1 MSANTWIVVAGDP
14 AIGTLIETARA
25 LGGEVTAAVVGP
37 RAVADTIAA
46 GGVDTVV
53 WFGEPGQ
60 APVEAFASAVADA
73 VEASPGTVLGASRPG
88 DRVLLGAVAARLQA
102 AVLTEASSVS
112 ADGDA
117 LVVTRTIFGGIAV
130 ETVVVAGPVAL
141 VLDGGPVPTAD
152 AADGAPADSAAPVT
166 EVAATPLGM
175 TVVET
180 NASAFDEV
188 DLGAADRVVGI
199 GRGLKAQGDLA
210 MIEALAGASKA
221 EVGCSRP
228 VAEGLNWLGKD
239 RYIGVSGQHIA
250 PDLYFAIG
258 ISGQLQHMVGVRG
271 ATTIV
276 AINSDQNALVFE
288 DADYCLIGDLYQIV
302 PALTEALR

>member
-46 GGVDTVV
+46 GGVDKVV

-112 ADGDA
+112 ADDDD

-130 ETVVVAGPVAL
+130 ETAVVAGPVAL
-141 VLDGGPVPTAD
+141 VLDGGPVPTTD
-152 AADGAPADSAAPVT
+152 AADGAAAGSVAPVT

-210 MIEALAGASKA
+210 MIEALAEASKA

-228 VAEGLNWLGKD
+228 VAEGLNWLSKD

>member
-14 AIGTLIETARA
+14 AVGTLIETARA

-46 GGVDTVV
+46 GGVDKVV

-152 AADGAPADSAAPVT
+152 AADGAAAGSAAPVT
-166 EVAATPLGM
+166 EVAAIPLGM

-288 DADYCLIGDLYQIV
+288 DADYCLVGDLYQIV

>member
-1 MSANTWIVVAGDP
+1 VTTNSWIIVAGDP
-14 AIGTLIETARA
+14 AIGNLIETARA
-25 LGGEVTAAVVGP
+25 LGGQVTAVVVGP
-37 RAVADTIAA
+37 RDVADTIAA
-46 GGVDTVV
+46 GGVDQVV
-53 WFGEPGQ
+53 WLGDPGH
-60 APVEAFASAVADA
+60 APVEAYASAVADA
-73 VEASPGTVLGASRPG
+73 VGAADGAMLGAGRPG

-102 AVLTEASSVS
+102 AVLTDASSVS
-112 ADGDA
+112 ADGDG
-117 LVVTRTIFGGIAV
+117 LVVTHTIYGGIAE

-141 VLDGGPVPTAD
+141 VLDGGPVP
-152 AADGAPADSAAPVT
+152 AATGAAPVA
-166 EVAATPLGM
+166 EVAATPLGI

-180 NASAFDEV
+180 NPSAFEQV
-188 DLGAADRVVGI
+188 DLGAAARVVGI

-250 PDLYFAIG
+250 PELYIAIG

-271 ATTIV
+271 AKTIV
-276 AINSDQNALVFE
+276 AINSDPNALVFK
-288 DADYCLIGDLYQIV
+288 DADFCLVGDLYQIV
-302 PALTEALR
+302 PALTEALK

>member
-46 GGVDTVV
+46 GGVDKVV

-141 VLDGGPVPTAD
+141 VLDGGPVPG
-152 AADGAPADSAAPVT
+152 AAAAGSAAPVT
-166 EVAATPLGM
+166 EVAAIPLGM

-271 ATTIV
+271 AKIIV
-276 AINSDQNALVFE
+276 AVNSDANALVFK
-288 DADYCLIGDLYQIV
+288 DADYCLVGDLYQIV

>member
-46 GGVDTVV
+46 GGVDKVV

-60 APVEAFASAVADA
+60 APVEAYASAVADA
-73 VEASPGTVLGASRPG
+73 VGAAGGAVLGASRAG

-152 AADGAPADSAAPVT
+152 AADGAAAGSAAPVT

>member
-46 GGVDTVV
+46 GGVDKVV

-152 AADGAPADSAAPVT
+152 AADGAAAGSAAPVT

-288 DADYCLIGDLYQIV
+288 DADYCLVGDLYQIV

>member
-46 GGVDTVV
+46 GGVDKVV

-152 AADGAPADSAAPVT
+152 AADGAAAGSAAPVT

>member
-46 GGVDTVV
+46 GGVDKVL

-141 VLDGGPVPTAD
+141 VLDGGPVPPAD
-152 AADGAPADSAAPVT
+152 AADGAAAGSAAPVT

-180 NASAFDEV
+180 NASAFDQV

>member
-1 MSANTWIVVAGDP
+1 MTTNTWIVVAGDP
-14 AIGTLIETARA
+14 AIGNLIETARA
-25 LGGEVTAAVVGP
+25 LGGQVTAAVVGP

-46 GGVDTVV
+46 GGVDQVV
-53 WFGEPGQ
+53 WLGDPGQ
-60 APVEAFASAVADA
+60 APVEAYASAVADA
-73 VEASPGTVLGASRPG
+73 VGAADGAVLGASRPG

-112 ADGDA
+112 ADGDG
-117 LVVTRTIFGGIAV
+117 LVVTHTIYGGIAM

-141 VLDGGPVPTAD
+141 VLDGGPVPATS
-152 AADGAPADSAAPVT
+152 GSAPVA
-166 EVAATPLGM
+166 EVAAIPLGIA
-175 TVVET
+175 VVET
-180 NASAFDEV
+180 SASAFEQV
-188 DLGAADRVVGI
+188 DLGAAARVVGI

-250 PDLYFAIG
+250 PELYIAIG

-271 ATTIV
+271 AKTIV
-276 AINSDQNALVFE
+276 AINSDPNALVFK
-288 DADYCLIGDLYQIV
+288 DADFGLVGDLYQIV
-302 PALTEALR
+302 PALTEALK

>member
-46 GGVDTVV
+46 GGVDKVV

-73 VEASPGTVLGASRPG
+73 VEASPGTVLGANRPG

-152 AADGAPADSAAPVT
+152 GAAAGNAAPVT

-288 DADYCLIGDLYQIV
+288 DADYCLVGDLYQIV

>member
-1 MSANTWIVVAGDP
+1 MNTWIVVAGDP
-14 AIGTLIETARA
+14 AIGNLVETARA
-25 LGGEVTAAVVGP
+25 LGGQVTAAVVGP

-46 GGVDTVV
+46 GGVDRVV
-53 WFGEPGQ
+53 WLGDPGR
-60 APVEAFASAVADA
+60 APVEAYASAVADA
-73 VEASPGTVLGASRPG
+73 VGAAGGAVLGASRPG

-112 ADGDA
+112 AEGDG
-117 LVVTRTIFGGIAV
+117 LVVTRTIFGGIAE
-130 ETVVVAGPVAL
+130 ETVMVAGPVAL
-141 VLDGGPVPTAD
+141 VLDGGPVP
-152 AADGAPADSAAPVT
+152 AASGAAPVV
-166 EVAATPLGM
+166 EVAANPLAI

-180 NASAFDEV
+180 NASAFDQV
-188 DLGAADRVVGI
+188 DLGAAARVVGI

-239 RYIGVSGQHIA
+239 RYIGVSGQHIT
-250 PDLYFAIG
+250 PDLYFAVG

-271 ATTIV
+271 AKTIV
-276 AINSDQNALVFE
+276 AINSDPNALVFKE
-288 DADYCLIGDLYQIV
+288 ADYGLIGDLYQIV
-302 PALTEALR
+302 PALTEALK

>member
-1 MSANTWIVVAGDP
+1 MTANTWIVVAGDP
-14 AIGTLIETARA
+14 AIGNLIETARA
-25 LGGEVTAAVVGP
+25 LGGQVTAAVVGP

-46 GGVDTVV
+46 GGVDQVV
-53 WFGEPGQ
+53 WLGDPGP
-60 APVEAFASAVADA
+60 APVEAYAAAVADA
-73 VEASPGTVLGASRPG
+73 VGAADGAVLCASRPG

-102 AVLTEASSVS
+102 AVLTEASSIS
-112 ADGDA
+112 AEGDG
-117 LVVTRTIFGGIAV
+117 LVVTRTIYGGIAE

-141 VLDGGPVPTAD
+141 VLDGGPVP
-152 AADGAPADSAAPVT
+152 AAGGAAPLA
-166 EVAATPLGM
+166 EVAAVPLGI

-180 NASAFDEV
+180 NSSAFEQV
-188 DLGAADRVVGI
+188 DLGAAARVVGI

-250 PDLYFAIG
+250 PELYFAIG

-271 ATTIV
+271 AKTIV
-276 AINSDQNALVFE
+276 AINSDPKALVFKE
-288 DADYCLIGDLYQIV
+288 ADYGLVGDLYQIV
-302 PALTEALR
+302 PALTEALK

>member
-1 MSANTWIVVAGDP
+1 
-14 AIGTLIETARA
+14 
-25 LGGEVTAAVVGP
+25 
-37 RAVADTIAA
+37 
-46 GGVDTVV
+46 VDKVL

-112 ADGDA
+112 ADDDD

-130 ETVVVAGPVAL
+130 ETAVVAGPVAL

-152 AADGAPADSAAPVT
+152 AAAAAGSAAPVT
-166 EVAATPLGM
+166 EVAAIPLGM

-180 NASAFDEV
+180 NASAFDQV

-199 GRGLKAQGDLA
+199 GRGLKAKDDLA

>member
-1 MSANTWIVVAGDP
+1 VTANTWIVVAGDP
-14 AIGTLIETARA
+14 AIGNLIETARA
-25 LGGEVTAAVVGP
+25 LGGQVTAAVVGP

-46 GGVDTVV
+46 GGVDQVV
-53 WFGEPGQ
+53 WLGDPGQ
-60 APVEAFASAVADA
+60 APVEAYASAVADA
-73 VEASPGTVLGASRPG
+73 VGAADGAVLGASRPG

-112 ADGDA
+112 ADGDG
-117 LVVTRTIFGGIAV
+117 LVVTHTIYGGIAE
-130 ETVVVAGPVAL
+130 ETVMVAGPVAL
-141 VLDGGPVPTAD
+141 VLDGGPVP
-152 AADGAPADSAAPVT
+152 AASGVAPVA
-166 EVAATPLGM
+166 EVAAIPLGI

-180 NASAFDEV
+180 NASAFEQV
-188 DLGAADRVVGI
+188 DLGAAPRVVGI

-210 MIEALAGASKA
+210 MIEALAAASKA

-250 PDLYFAIG
+250 PELYFAIG

-271 ATTIV
+271 AKTIV
-276 AINSDQNALVFE
+276 AINSDPNALVFK
-288 DADYCLIGDLYQIV
+288 DADFGLVGDLYQIV
-302 PALTEALR
+302 PALTEALK